1 MNVWKPIAILSM
13 TGLVASIGI
22 HVCSANVASAE
33 TESKIEQANIG
44 NCHNQPNMLNA
55 ARSLYAAR
63 DSLNRAEHN
72 KGGWRE
78 RAVIAATNAIHET
91 ETGCAYA
98 DTH

>member
-1 MNVWKPIAILSM
+1 VNPWKPIAILSM

-22 HVCSANVASAE
+22 QVAAARNADNE
-33 TESKIEQANIG
+33 AAKIEQSNIG

-63 DSLNRAEHN
+63 DSLVHAEHN

-78 RAVIAATNAIHET
+78 RAAVATTNAIHET
-91 ETGCAYA
+91 ENGCAYA